1 MLPKGDL
8 SRDQLSQL
16 LLVYLGMAAD
26 IIEIFEAFNEDNVMH
41 NRGLIIGLLC
51 IWSWALMQFT
61 LVYTATRGRRYKST
75 MYGNESVND
84 SASPQQASPR
94 KVAPSPQTNISFES
108 PNEKPKPKRATFKK
122 ISRVVSMAV
131 QWQGGLNDRAIGDG
145 DSLPLK
151 STSPVDPDRIIPV
164 RRDDEEVEDSHP
176 TCTCLESDTWAI
188 IASLLM
194 QDGPFLMI
202 RVILIARY
210 QVLSYLNIF
219 FTCKN
224 LLVIFLQV
232 YRLIV
237 VQIEL
242 RQKEQEEEEEQMT
255 IAAGMLAAKLGY
267 RYPVAFVDPYAAAMG
282 PGGTL
287 PFAYGHSGGTSRR
300 REVNNDNDSLN
311 GSFR

>member
-26 IIEIFEAFNEDNVMH
+26 IIEIFEAFNEDNVKH

-75 MYGNESVND
+75 MYGNESVTDN
-84 SASPQQASPR
+84 ASPQVSPQ
-94 KVAPSPQTNISFES
+94 KVAPSPQTNTMFES
-108 PNEKPKPKRATFKK
+108 PNDKPKPKRGTFKK
-122 ISRVVSMAV
+122 ISRVVSIAV
-131 QWQGGLNDRAIGDG
+131 QWQGGLKGTPIGDG
-145 DSLPLK
+145 DGLPLK

-164 RRDDEEVEDSHP
+164 RRDDEEVEDQHP

-224 LLVIFLQV
+224 LLVISLQV

-255 IAAGMLAAKLGY
+255 VAAGMLAAKFGY

-287 PFAYGHSGGTSRR
+287 PFAYGGGTPRR